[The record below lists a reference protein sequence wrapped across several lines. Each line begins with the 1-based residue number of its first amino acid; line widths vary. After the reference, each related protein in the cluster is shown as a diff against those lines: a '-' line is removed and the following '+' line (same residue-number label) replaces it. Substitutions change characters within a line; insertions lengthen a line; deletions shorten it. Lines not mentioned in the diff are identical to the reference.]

1 LSQERFYPDLTIAL
15 LAPRAMA
22 KRVFAPRHYDRLESM
37 ATLVDACFE
46 RAADE
51 RVDQLAKA
59 DIIVS
64 TWGMPRVDEAFLERT
79 PRLRALFY
87 AAGSVKGFVTDAL
100 FERGI
105 TLSSAAPANA
115 IPVAEYTVAAIILS
129 NKRFWALMRHRRG
142 EAGLPEE
149 VPGNY
154 RHTVGVIAASM
165 VGREVI
171 RLLRGY
177 DLEVLLYDPWVGEE
191 EARRLGVTKVE
202 LPELMERSDVVSLHA
217 PNLPSLRHMINGP
230 LLSRMKDGAT
240 FINTARGALVDEEAL
255 LAELKSGR
263 IWAVLDVTDPEPP
276 VEGSPLY
283 TLPNVIYTP
292 HIAGSMHQ
300 ECHRMADFALDE
312 LDRYLRGEPLRN
324 AIQREALAR
333 LA

>member
-1 LSQERFYPDLTIAL
+1 MSQERFYPDLTIAL

-154 RHTVGVIAASM
+154 RRTVGVIAASM

-292 HIAGSMHQ
+292 
-300 ECHRMADFALDE
+300 
-312 LDRYLRGEPLRN
+312 
-324 AIQREALAR
+324 
-333 LA
+333 